1 MKEFSSLKFSKL
13 YLNGDITGSC
23 KLYHLQL
30 TDAYMAMLESMQD
43 YIQLINDNDGFNVVG
58 WYKRGIINDK
68 SLISQDTNTVG
79 YSNTTDT
86 ESQIDSGD
94 ISSHIVQIIP
104 SNRDFLDPTTTLG
117 RKLSELKF
125 DVSKI
130 QTIAN

>member
-1 MKEFSSLKFSKL
+1 
-13 YLNGDITGSC
+13 
-23 KLYHLQL
+23 
-30 TDAYMAMLESMQD
+30 MLES
-43 YIQLINDNDGFNVVG
+43 IQGCIPLINDNDGFTVVG

-68 SLISQDTNTVG
+68 SLISQDKNTVG

-117 RKLSELKF
+117 RELSELKF

-130 QTIAN
+130 